1 MSALTYAPL
10 ASGWLSGRTDPN
22 SARRPAMEAHVFDL
36 ESAAN
41 QAKIRAVEQLR
52 ELADGIGV
60 PMTHL
65 ALAFVRSHP
74 AVSAALIGPR
84 TMEHLDDLL
93 AGADLILDDGA
104 LDRIDDIVAP
114 GTDLN
119 PADNYDAALP
129 AMTNKELR
137 RRR

>member
-1 MSALTYAPL
+1 
-10 ASGWLSGRTDPN
+10 
-22 SARRPAMEAHVFDL
+22 
-36 ESAAN
+36 
-41 QAKIRAVEQLR
+41 
-52 ELADGIGV
+52 
-60 PMTHL
+60 
-65 ALAFVRSHP
+65 
-74 AVSAALIGPR
+74 VSAALIGPR